1 MPSIQKTPAV
11 SENTQQGATI
21 SAALPEDTLKLISGG
36 VTASVTFEGH
46 VSLTES

>member
-1 MPSIQKTPAV
+1 MCHQSDRH
-11 SENTQQGATI
+11 QQGAPT
-21 SAALPEDTLKLISGG
+21 SAAAPEDTLKLTSGG